1 MDNRDAKP
9 PILVIGG
16 TGTVGSR
23 LVQHLSSRC
32 YPVIAASR
40 SRSQTDGHDHG
51 IVFDWHDHSTWSNP
65 FRAAAGPLRAVYIVA
80 SPVVDSA
87 PIMMEFIDFARDK
100 GVRRFVLQSSSA
112 TESGGPAVGKVHA
125 YLRELG
131 QRGEVDW
138 AVLRPTWF
146 QQNFGEQP
154 FYIKSIKDE
163 SRLYSAT
170 SDAKIPW
177 VSADD
182 IAAVAAKCLTSP
194 DPPNTEYLV
203 LGPELLSYSDIA
215 DILTK
220 VLGRKIV
227 HVDLSR
233 RDLEKR
239 HQSFGMPEES
249 FKMMGALQTS
259 IKFGSENRTNDA
271 ILTLTGAAPK
281 MFAEYAESAKAIWEP
296 GDPRKHIDVYA

>member
-1 MDNRDAKP
+1 M
-9 PILVIGG
+9 I
-16 TGTVGSR
+16 SR
-23 LVQHLSSRC
+23 
-32 YPVIAASR
+32 A
-40 SRSQTDGHDHG
+40 
-51 IVFDWHDHSTWSNP
+51 
-65 FRAAAGPLRAVYIVA
+65 
-80 SPVVDSA
+80 
-87 PIMMEFIDFARDK
+87 E
-100 GVRRFVLQSSSA
+100 
-112 TESGGPAVGKVHA
+112 
-125 YLRELG
+125 
-131 QRGEVDW
+131 
-138 AVLRPTWF
+138 
-146 QQNFGEQP
+146 NFGEQL
-154 FYIKSIKDE
+154 FHIKFIKDE

-233 RDLEKR
+233 RDLEMR
-239 HQSFGMPEES
+239 HQSFGVPEES
-249 FKMMGALQTS
+249 SKMMSALQTS

-271 ILTLTGAAPK
+271 ILTLASATPK
-281 MFAEYAESAKAIWEP
+281 MFAEYAESAKAIWAGQSQET
-296 GDPRKHIDVYA
+296 H